1 MEIKTEVKMWGIHTM
16 DDGLFL
22 KESLIALGWEEMGNL
37 ESIEKTRD
45 AFKEAYIN
53 VYKD

>member
-22 KESLIALGWEEMGNL
+22 KRKSYSIKLGRNRKL
-37 ESIEKTRD
+37 RKHR
-45 AFKEAYIN
+45 
-53 VYKD
+53 KDKGCF